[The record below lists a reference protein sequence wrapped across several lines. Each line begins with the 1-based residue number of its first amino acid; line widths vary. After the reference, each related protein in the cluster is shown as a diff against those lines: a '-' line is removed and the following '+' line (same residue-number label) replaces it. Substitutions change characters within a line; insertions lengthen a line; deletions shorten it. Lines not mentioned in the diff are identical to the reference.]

1 MKNDNTQV
9 EADWT
14 GVDKRG
20 WFVGPHGVPSNW
32 HFRITPSDK
41 CPSGVVLFFGA
52 DGYVELNGKFN
63 AELTNERRMV
73 MGLCELDAGS
83 VSEVPKP

>member
-1 MKNDNTQV
+1 MSNENTQA

-20 WFVGPHGVPSNW
+20 WFVGPEGVASHW
-32 HFRITPSDK
+32 YFRATPNY
-41 CPSGVVLFFGA
+41 GTTLFLGA

-83 VSEVPKP
+83 VSEGLKS